1 MPYTRNSPYIKVY
14 NKYLVIRSLFQ
25 KNYSRAELSRL
36 TGLTRAS
43 ITNIVDVLIAD
54 GMVKESEL
62 DFKNNVVGRNP
73 KTLEI
78 ISQRC
83 KILCVDIGR
92 TNCSIGLVNLGGE
105 VLFSKEMD
113 LKEVN
118 SPEKAV
124 KIICKEIKTNILA
137 DKDDK
142 NSILGLGITTPG
154 PVNTKDGIIDDI
166 PDFQL
171 WRNFHIVDEFKK
183 YLDFEIKLERDAAA
197 VSLAELYFGFGREN
211 SDFLCIMSYVGIGF
225 GIIRNRQLYRGKYGL
240 TPELGHISIDFNG
253 PECECGN
260 NGCLYQYYGI
270 NKILEKVNEDFP
282 EINSWEEIVDR
293 AYSGEKYF
301 VNIINY
307 YAKIFS
313 IAVVSAI
320 NMTALDKIILSGF
333 VVYKPELFLNELKKN
348 VQNSYILKNFLE
360 VDICTTKMS
369 KSQNLIG
376 AATSVIDYSFTK
388 YK

>member
-54 GMVKESEL
+54 GMVKESEF

-78 ISQRC
+78 VSQRF

-92 TNCSIGLVNLGGE
+92 TNCSIGLVNLGSK
-105 VLFSKEMD
+105 VLYSKKINLNEIAC
-113 LKEVN
+113 
-118 SPEKAV
+118 PEKAV
-124 KIICKEIKTNILA
+124 KLICKEIKTNILA
-137 DKDDK
+137 DIKDK

-171 WRNFHIVDEFKK
+171 WRNFNIVDEFKK
-183 YLDFEIKLERDAAA
+183 YFDYEIKLERDATA
-197 VSLAELYFGFGREN
+197 VSLAELYFGFGTEN

-225 GIIRNRQLYRGKYGL
+225 GIIRDRKLYRGKYGL

-260 NGCLYQYYGI
+260 KGCLYQYYGI
-270 NKILEKVNEDFP
+270 NKILTKVNKDFP
-282 EINSWEEIVDR
+282 EINTWEEIVDR
-293 AYSGEKYF
+293 AYNGEKYF
-301 VNIINY
+301 VNIISY
-307 YAKIFS
+307 YAKILS
-313 IAVVSAI
+313 VAVVSAI
-320 NMTALDKIILSGF
+320 NMTALDKIVLSGF

-348 VQNSYILKNFLE
+348 VHNSYILKNFYK
-360 VDICTTKMS
+360 VNIYTTKMIEN
-369 KSQNLIG
+369 QNLIG

-388 YK
+388 YR